1 MYQTTT
7 PVPPQEVTFVC
18 HACRPGRVF
27 LRRMIGVL
35 CTVQHPTH
43 HIRLNRALHSD
54 LLWRKVLLPSWNGC
68 SFFYD
73 DDWISSSR
81 LELYTDASHAGF
93 GAYFSGDWL
102 YGSFQEHDI
111 PLSRS
116 IAFKEL
122 YAIAIAVHTWSSELA
137 SRNILFHCDNSS
149 VVHALS
155 NGTSRCR
162 HIMTL
167 LRFLFFT
174 CAHHSIMLRAVHI
187 NGVDNHWADALS
199 RLQVDKFL
207 AACPMASRQP
217 TPVLALNLAP
227 FK

>member
-1 MYQTTT
+1 M
-7 PVPPQEVTFVC
+7 
-18 HACRPGRVF
+18 
-27 LRRMIGVL
+27 L
-35 CTVQHPTH
+35 
-43 HIRLNRALHSD
+43 ALAPISQA
-54 LLWRKVLLPSWNGC
+54 NG
-68 SFFYD
+68 F
-73 DDWISSSR
+73 
-81 LELYTDASHAGF
+81 TGPK
-93 GAYFSGDWL
+93 
-102 YGSFQEHDI
+102 EHDI

-116 IAFKEL
+116 IAFKER

-174 CAHHSIMLRAVHI
+174 CAHHNIMLRALHI
-187 NGVDNHWADALS
+187 NGVENRWADALS
-199 RLQVDKFL
+199 RFQVDKFL

-217 TPVLALNLAP
+217 TPALALNLAP